1 MPSPGELLSRGFS
14 MGGRVKN
21 AELATIAAGINAS
34 GHYTRRGN
42 NRRANEAKA
51 QAMLKW
57 YTNSEAKG
65 KEGGKAF
72 QTRRN
77 FARNLAAALSH
88 SPSGSRASSRGS
100 RGSRNSRKAAPSRA
114 AVAPKPAA
122 SRAAAGSRKKNNAV
136 PRLNWHGPG
145 GANRTGVS
153 YKEKYAPAHGGWP
166 MLKKDGHVWQIKVT
180 PGRNNTAIITKLWG
194 KVGGKLE
201 TSTTVVKG
209 GKAGRSAQQE
219 ATHDAE
225 IAHHKKVEDD
235 GYTEVRSIHRG
246 SANELK
252 AINNFVPN

>member
-1 MPSPGELLSRGFS
+1 MPSPGKLLSRGFS
-14 MGGRVKN
+14 MGGRVKDEQLRGI
-21 AELATIAAGINAS
+21 AEGIQG

-42 NRRANEAKA
+42 NRRANEATAK
-51 QAMLKW
+51 AMLKW
-57 YTNSEAKG
+57 YTNAEAKG

-100 RGSRNSRKAAPSRA
+100 RNSRMAAPSRA

-122 SRAAAGSRKKNNAV
+122 SRAAAGTRKKNNSGL
-136 PRLNWHGPG
+136 PHLNWHGPG
-145 GANRTGVS
+145 GANVHGLS
-153 YKEKYAPAHGGWP
+153 YREKHTPAQGTWP
-166 MLKKDGHVWQIKVT
+166 MLKKNGHVWQVKVV
-180 PGRNNTAIITKLWG
+180 PGKGNTAFVTKVWG
-194 KVGGKLE
+194 KVGGKMESSSHL
-201 TSTTVVKG
+201 VKG

-225 IAHHKKVEDD
+225 LAHEKKKEED

-246 SANELK
+246 SNNELK
-252 AINNFVPN
+252 SINNFKP